1 MFSLKS
7 DQGTEKCCTQT
18 RCPPQDEA
26 CENLA
31 MQQTSKHC
39 DVLLAAF
46 ADGMQGFKCN
56 WVCVIKLER
65 KPGSS
70 VRCQA
75 IGLFV
80 GFIIYL
86 NRIQYCT
93 VSLLKF
99 KSKYWLNYAVLKA
112 VRETI
117 AMPQSG
123 AFHNNLHPE
132 GNQSEMTLIVFQ
144 LSFLVE
150 TGTKKRKT
158 KHSDVGVSKH
168 LLTSFQVRKE
178 RMFLLLCPSPT
189 CRSAALGSHR
199 GRCQATKATLFIL
212 IRGT

>member
-1 MFSLKS
+1 MKTLQCSKRPSTVTFFWPLLQMVCKDSS
-7 DQGTEKCCTQT
+7 VTEYVSSNW
-18 RCPPQDEA
+18 R
-26 CENLA
+26 ENL
-31 MQQTSKHC
+31 
-39 DVLLAAF
+39 VLPS
-46 ADGMQGFKCN
+46 G
-56 WVCVIKLER
+56 VV
-65 KPGSS
+65 
-70 VRCQA
+70 
-75 IGLFV
+75 V

-86 NRIQYCT
+86 NRIKYCN

-132 GNQSEMTLIVFQ
+132 GNQSEMTLIIFQ